1 MSAVRILTVTVS
13 DTRTETDDT
22 SGARLAELLQEA
34 GFVVKRHPPIRDEVD
49 IITDVVRSSASD
61 GEIDVIILT
70 GGTGIAPR
78 DVTPEAIEAI
88 FEKRLEG
95 FGEEFRRRSW
105 DLIGPRAMLSRATA
119 GLVRGSLV
127 FSLPGSEKAV
137 ELGVELLAPALP
149 HMVDL
154 ATGRATRHP

>member
-1 MSAVRILTVTVS
+1 VS

-49 IITDVVRSSASD
+49 IIADVVRSSASD

-137 ELGVELLAPALP
+137 ELGVELLAPSLP

>member
-1 MSAVRILTVTVS
+1 MSAVRILAVTVS

-22 SGARLAELLQEA
+22 SGAKLAELLQEA
-34 GFVVKRHPPIRDEVD
+34 GFVVRRHPPIRDEVE
-49 IITDVVRSSASD
+49 IIRDVVHAAASD

-70 GGTGIAPR
+70 GGTGIAAR

-88 FEKRLEG
+88 FDKRLEG

-154 ATGRATRHP
+154 AAGRTRHS